1 MEYETH
7 EDVLLFDLSSSNPS
21 LDHRRRHAAQGPAP
35 RWGGFKPQKGER
47 IPEEDDQL
55 A

>member
-7 EDVLLFDLSSSNPS
+7 EEGLLFDNKSSNPS
-21 LDHRRRHAAQGPAP
+21 LDRRPVQRQRRRKERSSGT
-35 RWGGFKPQKGER
+35 FLQKGER